1 MKNETQIMI
10 PVRKVLITVLL
21 FFSCIYM
28 QGQENYCA
36 YVNPF
41 IGTTPVTDPAI
52 LGYKLPRG
60 WRPWSGLVFPGSSLP
75 NAMVQLSPMTE
86 YGSGAGYEY
95 EDSMILSFTHTNK
108 GHWNL
113 CNIPVL
119 PLPADKVNQETFG
132 SSYSHQQEKAS
143 PAYYQVYLKDYSIDV
158 QLTSTLRC
166 GFHRYTF
173 TNATAKN
180 ILFHLGKANKKVEDW
195 QIKKENGYA
204 VSGYQVSKGEKVYF
218 YAVISNRIKE
228 IKKKNTALPDG
239 YAILELNADENNIVE
254 LKIGLSFVSA
264 KNAKK
269 NLEQEIGNKSFEA
282 IKQAGANKWQNT
294 LSAIQVKGGTA
305 KQREMFYSSFYR
317 SLLWPALRSDC
328 NGEYFGADNKVVKAG
343 FNYYTTPSLW
353 DTYRNKDVFLSIIS
367 PAVTLDVIRSMK
379 DIGDKKGFIPTFFHG
394 DHAAS
399 SIAGAWLRGI
409 KNFDVEDVYK
419 LLLRNATIEGG
430 ARPYISEYIQKGYI
444 SEQDIAAPVV
454 ETKAKAAVSKTLEY
468 AYDDYSVAQLAR
480 SLGDS
485 LNYHLFMQRAKN
497 YKNVF
502 DKASAFMR
510 GRLENGDW
518 IKNFDPQFPYYEYMY
533 REANAWQLSFYVPH
547 DMQGLVELYGGKDR
561 FEKKLDSFFTVPW
574 NPSYIARNVESM
586 IGQYCHGNQ
595 PDHEAP
601 YAYYFIGKPEKSQRI
616 IDTIMS
622 KLYGIGKEQLGL
634 SGMDD
639 AGEMSAW
646 YVWNALGLYTF
657 SATDPSYIV
666 TVPIFDEVQWR
677 QTNGKTLLIKKKGTG
692 SNLEKVIVD
701 GKEVNGY
708 FISHDCFLNG
718 SKVDIYTK

>member
-1 MKNETQIMI
+1 MLKKLSIGLLLLATLTGRAQ
-10 PVRKVLITVLL
+10 KVGSLT
-21 FFSCIYM
+21 
-28 QGQENYCA
+28 G

-95 EDSMILSFTHTNK
+95 EDSIILSFTHTNK

-119 PLPADKVNQETFG
+119 PLPADKANQQTFG

-143 PAYYQVYLKDYSIDV
+143 PAYYEVYLNDYSVNV

-173 TNATAKN
+173 SNSTAKS
-180 ILFHLGKANKKVEDW
+180 ILFHLGKANKKVTDW
-195 QIKKENGYA
+195 HIKKENKYA
-204 VSGYQVSKGEKVYF
+204 VSGYQVAKGETVYF
-218 YAVISNRIKE
+218 YAVINNSIKE
-228 IKKKNTALPDG
+228 IKRTNTGLADG
-239 YAILELNADENNIVE
+239 YAILELNDGQTNVVE

-269 NLEQEIGNKSFEA
+269 NLEREIGSQSFEA
-282 IKQAGANKWQNT
+282 IKEAGESKWQNT

-305 KQREMFYSSFYR
+305 KQREMFYSCFYR

-328 NGEYFGADNKVVKAG
+328 NGEYLDSNNEVTKAR
-343 FNYYTTPSLW
+343 FNYYTIPSLW

-367 PAVTLDVIRSMK
+367 PDVTLDVIKSMK

-399 SIAGAWLRGI
+399 SIAGAYLRGI
-409 KNFDVEDVYK
+409 KDFDIKGAYK
-419 LLLRNATIEGG
+419 LLLKNATVEGG
-430 ARPYISEYIQKGYI
+430 PRPYISEYMQKGYI
-444 SEQDIAAPVV
+444 SERDIAAPVV

-468 AYDDYSVAQLAR
+468 AYDDYSIAQLAR

-485 LNYHLFMQRAKN
+485 LNYRLFTQRSKN
-497 YKNVF
+497 YRNVF
-502 DKASAFMR
+502 DTASAFMR
-510 GRLENGDW
+510 GRLENGEW
-518 IKNFDPQFPYYEYMY
+518 IKNFDPQYPYYEYMY
-533 REANAWQLSFYVPH
+533 REANAWQLSFYAPH
-547 DMQGLVELYGGKDR
+547 DMPGLVELYGGKER

-622 KLYGIGKEQLGL
+622 RLYGIGKEQLAL

-666 TVPIFDEVQWR
+666 TVPVFDEVQWR
-677 QTNGKTLLIKKKGTG
+677 QPNGKTLLIKKHGTG
-692 SNLEKVIVD
+692 RKLEKIVVD
-701 GKEVNGY
+701 GKEVKGY

-718 SKVDIYTK
+718 AEVHIYTN